1 MPNLFETAQEFH
13 QQNKVIKTGDRHKDQ
28 LVRELLLILQTA
40 PFLSTTEKEQMAQTI
55 PLFNARVIR
64 SVKESLIRQGLR
76 HFQNL
81 KTSHAA

>member
-1 MPNLFETAQEFH
+1 MSNLFETAQEFH
-13 QQNKVIKTGDRHKDQ
+13 QKNKVIKTGDRYKDQ
-28 LVRELLLILQTA
+28 LVRELILILQTA
-40 PFLSTTEKEQMAQTI
+40 PFLSTTEKEQMAQMI

-64 SVKESLIRQGLR
+64 SVKDSLIRQGLR